1 MTQAA
6 ETPEDAPITAT
17 EPSATISDSENGGH
31 RNQHGHCGNCGAE
44 LRGPHCHAC
53 GQPTK
58 GLVRHFSSIVGDF
71 FDSVFDLDSRLL
83 RTMWPLFSRPG
94 FLSREYFDGH
104 RVRFVS
110 PVRLFVFLIIL
121 AFFLAQISF
130 DWSDAQ
136 VMSDGGMY
144 AKADTVEE
152 VERLR
157 DEALEG
163 IEESREASKDV
174 PGVSGSLAGAEA
186 AIRAGA
192 AQRIRELEGDETEPG
207 EEGKKPDKQPR
218 IGFGKNAWDKE
229 TNPIAIS
236 WLPDSANAF
245 LNDRAE
251 RMQQNI
257 GRIQDDPNLLK
268 DGIFG
273 LLPQVLFVMLP
284 LFAVMLKI
292 AYFFKKRLYMEH
304 LIVALHSHAFLALSI
319 ILLLVMSWLRGQ
331 VDPEG
336 FIDSVLGWVE
346 LLLWLWMPLY
356 LLLMQ
361 KRVYQQ
367 GWIMTL
373 LKYFV
378 LGVIYLIL
386 LSFALMLASLLSL
399 ATI

>member
-1 MTQAA
+1 MTSNDQASDPHA
-6 ETPEDAPITAT
+6 ARDARRALDVAPADKSL
-17 EPSATISDSENGGH
+17 PS
-31 RNQHGHCGNCGAE
+31 HCGNCGAE
-44 LRGPHCHAC
+44 LLGPHCHAC

-83 RTMWPLFSRPG
+83 RTLWPLFGRPG
-94 FLSREYFDGH
+94 FLSREYFAGH

-121 AFFLAQISF
+121 AFFLAQLSF
-130 DWSDAQ
+130 DWSGAQ
-136 VMSDGGMY
+136 IMSDGGMY
-144 AKADTVEE
+144 REATSVEE

-157 DEALEG
+157 DEALRE
-163 IEESREASKDV
+163 IEEAREANSDV
-174 PGVSGSLAGAEA
+174 PGVSGGLAGAEA
-186 AIRAGA
+186 GIRAGA
-192 AQRIRELEGDETEPG
+192 AQRIRELQDADGKPAEGGSVKD
-207 EEGKKPDKQPR
+207 KPPTIR
-218 IGFGKNAWDKE
+218 FGKTAWNKE

-236 WLPDSANAF
+236 WLPDAANAF

-251 RMQQNI
+251 RMQENV
-257 GRIQDDPNLLK
+257 GRIQADPNLLR

-284 LFAVMLKI
+284 LFAVLLKV
-292 AYFFKKRLYMEH
+292 AYVFKRRLYMEH
-304 LIVALHSHAFLALSI
+304 LIVALHSHAFLAMSI
-319 ILLLVMSWLRGQ
+319 ILLLLMSYLRGW
-331 VDPEG
+331 VDPDG
-336 FIDSVLGWVE
+336 FVDSVLGWVE

-367 GWIMTL
+367 GWFMTL
-373 LKYFV
+373 LKYAV
-378 LGVIYLIL
+378 LGVIYMML
-386 LSFALMLASLLSL
+386 LGFALTAASLLSL

>member
-94 FLSREYFDGH
+94 FLSREYFHGH

-218 IGFGKNAWDKE
+218 ISFGKNAWDKE

-386 LSFALMLASLLSL
+386 LSFALLAASLLSL